1 MKTAMKLAILAIIL
15 LTATA
20 VSHSRSQRM
29 MMKKGGMK
37 KAKKAA

>member
-20 VSHSRSQRM
+20 VNHHKGRKSLRM
-29 MMKKGGMK
+29 M
-37 KAKKAA
+37 